1 MRLLVLV
8 ANKGAVMLENG
19 QIAARVVVTS
29 GPSRLFVPPS
39 IHAADI
45 YAFYGAA
52 DGSIGLI
59 ICEK

>member
-1 MRLLVLV
+1 
-8 ANKGAVMLENG
+8 MLENG